1 MNPEHRRQIVVGV
14 TGASGAWYAR
24 RLIECLAAGGADAH
38 VIVSPHGKQLF
49 ADELD
54 LRALTPQTLAGG
66 HAERVRMYGY
76 LDVGSRL
83 ASGSFLTDAMI
94 ICPCSSNTLG
104 DVAAGTGANLIT
116 RAAHVHLKECRRLVL
131 VPREMPL
138 SRIEIENMLRIS
150 QAGGILCPA
159 APGFYMMPRNVGDL
173 VDFVVGKLLDLVGVR
188 HELRTRWLGPVE
200 TQAGGQAG

>member
-1 MNPEHRRQIVVGV
+1 MNAEHRRQIVVGV

-24 RLIECLAAGGADAH
+24 RLIECLAAGGADVH

-76 LDVGSRL
+76 HDVGSRL

-188 HELRTRWLGPVE
+188 HELRTRWLGPAE
-200 TQAGGQAG
+200 EQAGGQAG